1 MGNLDEG
8 IDECEDTL
16 ITIDYE
22 KLYKNSLQ
30 EIEELKLK
38 LKLKQVEESSDNSL
52 IKKKVIKV
60 KK

>member
-8 IDECEDTL
+8 IDECDDTS
-16 ITIDYE
+16 IQIDYE
-22 KLYKNSLQ
+22 TLYKNSLQ
-30 EIEELKLK
+30 EIEELKMK
-38 LKLKQVEESSDNSL
+38 LKLKQVEEPI